1 MWLKHLLP
9 RYIGRFSQSYRPHRM
24 TIFGVSIYFLSIICL
39 SACLSAVC
47 WQVTTSMRDKTLASI
62 DQNLIDTGEF
72 LKEFAADRKKLECLQ
87 TFARCLPVVQ
97 WIRKETKGL
106 KNFIF
111 EFAHYF
117 RVQITD

>member
-1 MWLKHLLP
+1 
-9 RYIGRFSQSYRPHRM
+9 
-24 TIFGVSIYFLSIICL
+24 
-39 SACLSAVC
+39 
-47 WQVTTSMRDKTLASI
+47 MRDKTLASI

-106 KNFIF
+106 KHFISG
-111 EFAHYF
+111 FAHYF